1 MRYLG
6 LVAAHLHPAA
16 LVCRRCGACCMPEL
30 RLPFYVG
37 LTGADLRRLTPR
49 SRSRHVG
56 RASLLTK
63 LDPVGRC
70 VCIALRGTVG
80 RRVWCTIYAR
90 RPGACRRLTRGGAA
104 CRKAR
109 RQAGLPPLPP
119 G

>member
-1 MRYLG
+1 VRYASG
-6 LVAAHLHPAA
+6 VMARVDPA
-16 LVCRRCGACCMPEL
+16 LLDCRRCGACCMPEL

-49 SRSRHVG
+49 SRARHVG

-80 RRVWCTIYAR
+80 RGVSCAIYPR
-90 RPGACRRLTRGGAA
+90 RPRACRRLTAGSAA
-104 CRKAR
+104 CRRAR
-109 RQAGLPPLPP
+109 RQAGLAP
-119 G
+119 